1 MGWGTGNIG
10 GGSGGLNF
18 KIVGGTSEPSA
29 TRENTIWVNT
39 SVAITGY
46 VFSAEAPAS
55 PTAGMVWIATGATSS
70 VAFNALKKNGIFVYP
85 NAVKQYV
92 NGVWKNV
99 AAHCYTDGEWVQFSA
114 IATYLY
120 KSGNYYTDLTGGW
133 TCNNANPNG
142 GSYGASLTK
151 NAANMVF
158 KASYVDGSYFANGF
172 AKTVKKIS
180 LSEIKTIS
188 IVVSSASI
196 NADIKIALVVCDENT
211 PYGYKN
217 STANTKLS
225 STSTEKKFTLD
236 VSSLSGSYYVGVAS
250 SAGSDGGTSTVTIK
264 EVYVE

>member
-39 SVAITGY
+39 NATISEY
-46 VFSAEAPAS
+46 VFSAEKPAR
-55 PTAGMVWIATGATSS
+55 PVDGMVWIATGTTSS

-85 NAVKQYV
+85 KAAMQYV
-92 NGVWKNV
+92 DGAWVNK
-99 AAHCYTDGEWVQFSA
+99 AAYFYTSGGWTQFSA
-114 IATYLY
+114 LATYLY

-142 GSYGASLTK
+142 GSYGASLKK

-180 LSEIKTIS
+180 LSEIKAIS

-250 SAGSDGGTSTVTIK
+250 SAGSDDGTSTVTIK